1 MLFQPFTYYIK
12 IYIRIFIEIL
22 IWPFPMYL
30 HRALIIYWYGCFLC
44 ILSAVIGKPLDSL
57 RLSMG
62 WFRFTTV
69 PWFDIMTWL
78 YIWLGI
84 ANKRNEMPSASA
96 PNLWLSLKLTPQLP
110 FLHQNT
116 SNTAMRT
123 VRQYCWT
130 TCGIRRSSL
139 DIQSLYFNDVHVQ
152 QPSAPRRA
160 EGLNRALLLGS
171 TKLNERAVGTH
182 WMWHWWHHSKWFV
195 IWNTSLLPKA
205 SAFQP
210 FVDLCASMPWIG
222 KLCSVP
228 WHPAGFE
235 VTLHL

>member
-1 MLFQPFTYYIK
+1 MAISDVSTS
-12 IYIRIFIEIL
+12 
-22 IWPFPMYL
+22 
-30 HRALIIYWYGCFLC
+30 ALIIYWYGCFLC

-78 YIWLGI
+78 YMAWYCKQTEWDAKCKCSTPL
-84 ANKRNEMPSASA
+84 AVFETDSPT
-96 PNLWLSLKLTPQLP
+96 SL
-110 FLHQNT
+110 LHQNT

-182 WMWHWWHHSKWFV
+182 WMWHCG
-195 IWNTSLLPKA
+195 ITQNDLLICDTSLLPKA